1 MVTQTSLNE
10 EYTLLLKHQLI
21 NKKQIKYINKR
32 AVQYAFLTE
41 AEKGK
46 CFSQCHNA
54 YTLLFILVLICKRF
68 DSLNKMSHSKT

>member
-21 NKKQIKYINKR
+21 NINQIKYINKR

-41 AEKGK
+41 EEK
-46 CFSQCHNA
+46 SQ
-54 YTLLFILVLICKRF
+54 VLQ
-68 DSLNKMSHSKT
+68 SMS

>member
-41 AEKGK
+41 AEKR
-46 CFSQCHNA
+46 Q
-54 YTLLFILVLICKRF
+54 VLQ
-68 DSLNKMSHSKT
+68 SMS